1 MGASDVRTSLNVH
14 RNVHLRSYKALT
26 LPYLHD
32 ILPFRHTSTPLCG
45 ESPQILTSCR
55 RSSRWWRP
63 GQRWAWPPHNWWQ
76 SAAPTQAECEWDRW
90 RTCSGVRCT
99 RTCSCEGREG
109 NMWVHSDG
117 EHEPTCA
124 CRHEAGT
131 VSLEARMC
139 VCVCVWQRNNASYMQ
154 EGLSLSWGNMHVP
167 PFSHQFACSLPQ
179 GLCERRTRGSSMLP
193 AERTRERGAAVITF
207 QHGSMEVRLCHRLI
221 NWPIDRWSDSEV
233 IISKQIILRGCKN
246 DVYMIKQPIIPC
258 VIDKLI
264 IDFWVA
270 HLDPHRFLWRLRSIF
285 KPLCKSV

>member
-90 RTCSGVRCT
+90 RTCSGVRCM

-109 NMWVHSDG
+109 NMWVHSNG

-139 VCVCVWQRNNASYMQ
+139 VCDREIMLLTCKKVCHYLGGTCTFHRSHTSSHVRFRRACVSAGPEVPPCCLQREQ
-154 EGLSLSWGNMHVP
+154 EREGLQW
-167 PFSHQFACSLPQ
+167 SHFN
-179 GLCERRTRGSSMLP
+179 
-193 AERTRERGAAVITF
+193 
-207 QHGSMEVRLCHRLI
+207 MEV
-221 NWPIDRWSDSEV
+221 
-233 IISKQIILRGCKN
+233 
-246 DVYMIKQPIIPC
+246 
-258 VIDKLI
+258 
-264 IDFWVA
+264 
-270 HLDPHRFLWRLRSIF
+270 WRLGCAID
-285 KPLCKSV
+285 